1 MQQSAVSRRV
11 RGAGRPARRTAG
23 RGGGSPVIER
33 LEEYLPPRVAIR
45 AAARSPGGGVVA
57 LPRPRPGRLWPRGVQ
72 LALTDGLAIAG
83 LTLGAGLAYRRFSDG
98 SLQPRLATAAVVVV
112 AFLAALAL
120 AGSYGRS
127 ASGLITRPVNGSSLL
142 HGLPLGV
149 LLAMLATRAP
159 APLGVED
166 FHLGEA
172 TLVGVLCFLAIPAT
186 RMAVWSLVAPRR
198 QRRVLIVGSGR
209 VAASVEARLL
219 RGSGIRVVGVVDD
232 EPSGL
237 SRVLGTQAELPDIC
251 ARHQVDDVVVAFS
264 RKPTHETIEF
274 LRRLDDQVSVWV
286 VPRCYELLS
295 WRSEV
300 GDLQGIPL
308 LGVAPAQAAPAARAA
323 KRLFDVVVAGVL
335 LLVLAPVFAAV
346 ALAIRLTSSGPVLF
360 RQVRSGQHGRP
371 FRIYKFR
378 TMCVD
383 AEQQR
388 VALAERNEVD
398 GPIFK
403 MSQDPRV
410 TRVGHWLRQ
419 TSLDELPQLLNVL
432 RGEMSLVGP
441 RPFPVEESAKI
452 SGWAAAR
459 FSVPPG
465 MTGLWQVSGRNALSY
480 DDLRHLDYVYA
491 ASWSL
496 LWDLRILL
504 QTPVS
509 VLNRRGVL

>member
-1 MQQSAVSRRV
+1 
-11 RGAGRPARRTAG
+11 
-23 RGGGSPVIER
+23 VIER
-33 LEEYLPPRVAIR
+33 LEDYLPPQVLPRVAPQPER
-45 AAARSPGGGVVA
+45 GGLVA
-57 LPRPRPGRLWPRGVQ
+57 LPAPDRGRLSPRGVQ

-83 LTLGAGLAYRRFSDG
+83 LTLGAGFAYQRFSTE
-98 SLQPRLATAAVVVV
+98 SLQPRLLTSAVVVV
-112 AFLAALAL
+112 AFLAGLAL

-127 ASGLITRPVNGSSLL
+127 ASGLITRPVNGSSLV
-142 HGLPLGV
+142 HGLPLGI
-149 LLAMLATRAP
+149 LLAMFATRAP
-159 APLGVED
+159 APLAVED
-166 FHLGEA
+166 FQLGEA
-172 TLVGVLCFLAIPAT
+172 TLVGVLCLLAIPAT
-186 RMAVWSLVAPRR
+186 RMAVWSLIAPRR
-198 QRRVLIVGSGR
+198 LRRVVIVGSGR
-209 VAASVEARLL
+209 VAASIEARLL
-219 RGSGIRVVGVVDD
+219 RSGRVSVVGLVDD
-232 EPSGL
+232 DPSGS
-237 SRVLGTQAELPDIC
+237 SRVLGTQADLPDIC

-274 LRRLDDQVSVWV
+274 LRRLNDQVSVWV
-286 VPRCYELLS
+286 VPRFYELLS

-300 GDLQGIPL
+300 GELQGIPL
-308 LGVAPAQAAPAARAA
+308 VGVAPAQGARPARTA
-323 KRLFDVVVAGVL
+323 KRLFDVVVASTL
-335 LLVLAPVFAAV
+335 LLVFAPVFAVV
-346 ALAIRLTSSGPVLF
+346 ALAIRLTSPGPVFF
-360 RQVRSGQHGRP
+360 RQVRTGQHGRP

-388 VALAERNEVD
+388 AALAERNEVD

-403 MSQDPRV
+403 IRQDPRV
-410 TRVGHWLRQ
+410 TRVGDFLRQ

-432 RGEMSLVGP
+432 RGDMSLVGP

-452 SGWAAAR
+452 TGWAAAR

-465 MTGLWQVSGRNALSY
+465 MTGLWQVCGRNALTY
-480 DDLRHLDYVYA
+480 DDLRHLDCVYA

>member
-1 MQQSAVSRRV
+1 MHS
-11 RGAGRPARRTAG
+11 AGRPAWRTVACG
-23 RGGGSPVIER
+23 SGGSVIER
-33 LEEYLPPRVAIR
+33 LEEYVAPPVPPRP
-45 AAARSPGGGVVA
+45 ARRWQGGSVLA
-57 LPRPRPGRLWPRGVQ
+57 LPRPELGRLSPRGLQ
-72 LALTDGLAIAG
+72 LALTDALAIAG

-98 SLQPRLATAAVVVV
+98 SLQPRLVTAAVVVV
-112 AFLAALAL
+112 AFVAALAL
-120 AGSYGRS
+120 TGSYGRS
-127 ASGLITRPVNGSSLL
+127 ASGLITRPVNGSSLV

-159 APLGVED
+159 APIDIED
-166 FHLGEA
+166 FQLGEA
-172 TLVGVLCFLAIPAT
+172 TLVGVLCLLAIPAT

-198 QRRVLIVGSGR
+198 QRRVVIVGTGR
-209 VAASVEARLL
+209 VAASIEARLL
-219 RGSGIRVVGVVDD
+219 RSSRIRVVGMVDD
-232 EPSGL
+232 EPSGS
-237 SRVLGTQAELPDIC
+237 SRVLGRQADLPEIC
-251 ARHQVDDVVVAFS
+251 ARHHVDDVVVAFS

-286 VPRCYELLS
+286 VPRFYELLS
-295 WRSEV
+295 WRSDV
-300 GDLQGIPL
+300 GELQGIPL
-308 LGVAPAQAAPAARAA
+308 LGVASAQAARPARAA
-323 KRLFDVVVAGVL
+323 KRLFDIVAASIL
-335 LLVLAPVFAAV
+335 LAVFAPVFAAV
-346 ALAIRLTSSGPVLF
+346 ALAIRLTSPGPVLF
-360 RQVRSGQHGRP
+360 RQLRTGQHGRP

-388 VALAERNEVD
+388 DVLAERNEVD

-403 MSQDPRV
+403 IRHDPRV
-410 TRVGHWLRQ
+410 TRVGDFLRQ

-452 SGWAAAR
+452 TGWAAAR

-465 MTGLWQVSGRNALSY
+465 MTGLWQVSGRNALTY

>member
-1 MQQSAVSRRV
+1 M
-11 RGAGRPARRTAG
+11 
-23 RGGGSPVIER
+23 IER
-33 LEEYLPPRVAIR
+33 VEEYLPPRVLPTLGR
-45 AAARSPGGGVVA
+45 RLDVGGVVP
-57 LPRPRPGRLWPRGVQ
+57 LRRPESAGMSRRGLQ
-72 LALTDGLAIAG
+72 LALTDALAIAG
-83 LTLGAGLAYRRFSDG
+83 VTLGAGLAYQRFSG
-98 SLQPRLATAAVVVV
+98 ASPVPRLLTSAVVVV
-112 AFLAALAL
+112 AFVVAFAL
-120 AGSYGRS
+120 AGSYGRRATS
-127 ASGLITRPVNGSSLL
+127 LITGAVNGSSLL

-166 FHLGEA
+166 FQLGEA
-172 TLVGVLCFLAIPAT
+172 TLVGLFCLLFIPAT
-186 RMAVWSLVAPRR
+186 RMAVWALVSPNRM
-198 QRRVLIVGSGR
+198 RRVLIVGTGR
-209 VAASVEARLL
+209 VAASIEARLL
-219 RGSGIRVVGVVDD
+219 RSGGVHVVGMVDDDPSGSSRVVGI
-232 EPSGL
+232 
-237 SRVLGTQAELPDIC
+237 QADLPELC
-251 ARHQVDDVVVAFS
+251 ARYQIDDVIVAFS
-264 RKPTHETIEF
+264 RKPMHETVEF
-274 LRRLDDQVSVWV
+274 LRGLDDRVSTWV
-286 VPRCYELLS
+286 VPRFYELLS
-295 WRSEV
+295 WRSDV
-300 GDLQGIPL
+300 GELQGIPL
-308 LGVAPAQAAPAARAA
+308 VGVAPAQAGAAARAA
-323 KRLFDVVVAGVL
+323 KRVFDVVISTVL
-335 LLVLAPVFAAV
+335 LVVFAPVFAAV
-346 ALAIRLTSSGPVLF
+346 ALAIRLTSTGPVLF

-388 VALAERNEVD
+388 TALAERNEVD

-419 TSLDELPQLLNVL
+419 TSLDELPQLLNVV

-452 SGWAAAR
+452 NGWAAAR

-491 ASWSL
+491 TSWSL

-509 VLNRRGVL
+509 VFDRRGVL

>member
-1 MQQSAVSRRV
+1 VQQSAVQRAVEGSE
-11 RGAGRPARRTAG
+11 RPVGTAG
-23 RGGGSPVIER
+23 TGDGIPVIER
-33 LEEYLPPRVAIR
+33 LEDYLPPRVLSRVPR
-45 AAARSPGGGVVA
+45 ALDGQVVA
-57 LPRPRPGRLWPRGVQ
+57 LPSPEPGGMSPRGVQ

-112 AFLAALAL
+112 AFLVALAL
-120 AGSYGRS
+120 AGSYGRG

-149 LLAMLATRAP
+149 LLAMFATRAP
-159 APLGVED
+159 APLDVED
-166 FHLGEA
+166 FQLGEA
-172 TLVGVLCFLAIPAT
+172 TLVGVLCLLAIPAT
-186 RMAVWSLVAPRR
+186 RMVVWSLVRPRR
-198 QRRVLIVGSGR
+198 LRRVIIVGTGR
-209 VAASVEARLL
+209 VAATVAARLH
-219 RGSGIRVVGVVDD
+219 RSSRVRVLGMVDD
-232 EPSGL
+232 DPSGPA
-237 SRVLGTQAELPDIC
+237 RVLGTQADLPELC
-251 ARHQVDDVVVAFS
+251 ARYQVDDVVVAFS
-264 RKPTHETIEF
+264 RTPTHETLDF
-274 LRRLDDQVSVWV
+274 LRRVGDQVSVWV
-286 VPRCYELLS
+286 VPRLYELLS

-300 GDLQGIPL
+300 GELQGIPL
-308 LGVAPAQAAPAARAA
+308 LGVAPAQAARAARAA
-323 KRLFDVVVAGVL
+323 KRAFDVVVAGL
-335 LLVLAPVFAAV
+335 LLLLFAPVFAIT
-346 ALAIRLTSSGPVLF
+346 ALAIRLTSPGPVLF
-360 RQVRSGQHGRP
+360 RQLRTGQHGRP

-383 AEQQR
+383 AEEQR
-388 VALAERNEVD
+388 TALTEHNEVD

-403 MSQDPRV
+403 MRQDPRV

-452 SGWAAAR
+452 DGWAAAR

-465 MTGLWQVSGRNALSY
+465 MTGLWQVCGRNALSY

-491 ASWSL
+491 TSWSL

-509 VLNRRGVL
+509 VLDRRGVL